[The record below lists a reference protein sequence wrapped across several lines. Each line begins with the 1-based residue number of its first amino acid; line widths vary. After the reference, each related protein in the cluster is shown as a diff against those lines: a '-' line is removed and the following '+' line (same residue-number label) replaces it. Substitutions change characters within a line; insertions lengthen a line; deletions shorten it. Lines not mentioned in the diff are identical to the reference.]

1 MLSEV
6 VKRKEDWI
14 IKKLEPN
21 VYEVSG
27 QVVDNVL
34 NKYVFIGDD
43 GIIQF
48 LQVMRHIGMEQKLE
62 ENGVKIGDTIVI
74 EGYEFEYV

>member
-1 MLSEV
+1 M
-6 VKRKEDWI
+6 KTKEDWI
-14 IKKLEPN
+14 IKEIEPN
-21 VYEVSG
+21 VFEVSG

-34 NKYVFIGDD
+34 NKYVFLGED

-48 LQVMRHIGMEQKLE
+48 LQVMRNIGMESKLE
-62 ENGVKIGDTIVI
+62 AAGVKEGDTVVI